1 MNRYKKLFLAALCAV
16 FLASCS
22 STSSDS
28 MNSTVGNIKIPPAT
42 APQPNLPF
50 NAYQMPSHTEA
61 MVSYANNIL
70 VKNCMAKKGFPLPL
84 TPLVAY
90 EQNPLYAEPS
100 EINPAIFGVDSLKEA
115 EKYGYELPLLAPA
128 TQLSNRD
135 IKKANA
141 LGFKYSQEYGK
152 AYQIALMG
160 STTLSRDHGCM
171 RYNSPTQI
179 LPKHVASGFNRAIKL
194 ESQWQNDSVSETQH
208 SPIVLS
214 DIKKWSACMASHG
227 YDVKT
232 PPPADENSNTTPLT
246 KAEITEAT
254 IDYNCKVKVN
264 MMNTWL
270 AVESHYQTQII
281 NEHPAEFQE
290 LAAILS
296 DVTSAAKRI
305 MAKY

>member
-1 MNRYKKLFLAALCAV
+1 MNKYKKLFLAALCAV

-50 NAYQMPSHTEA
+50 NPYQMPSHTEA
-61 MVSYANNIL
+61 MVLYANNIL

-84 TPLVAY
+84 TPMVAY
-90 EQNPLYAEPS
+90 EQNPFYTQPP
-100 EINPAIFGVDSLKEA
+100 EINPAIFGVDSLRDA
-115 EKYGYELPLLAPA
+115 EKYGYDSPLLYA

-135 IKKANA
+135 MKEANA
-141 LGFKYSQEYGK
+141 LESKYSQEYGK

-160 STTLSRDHGCM
+160 GTEPSIDRGCQKYQVVTYLLPRHLASENTRM
-171 RYNSPTQI
+171 LNIDQQYLTNSI
-179 LPKHVASGFNRAIKL
+179 I
-194 ESQWQNDSVSETQH
+194 ETQH
-208 SPIVLS
+208 NPIVLN
-214 DIKKWSACMASHG
+214 DIKKWSSCMASHG

-232 PPPADENSNTTPLT
+232 PPLDDRNPKITPLT

-270 AVESHYQTQII
+270 AVESYYQTQII
-281 NEHPAEFQE
+281 NKNPAEFQE
-290 LAAILS
+290 MAAILS
-296 DVTSAAKRI
+296 DVTSAVKRI
-305 MAKY
+305 VAQY